1 MPPIRKISDLL
12 ETLAVFPLPGAL
24 VFPRWDLPLNIF
36 EPRYLNMVDD
46 AMAGT
51 RLIGMIQP
59 VGGPKAH
66 PALARVGCAARIT
79 RYSETED
86 GRYLITL
93 TGICR
98 FAVREELDVT
108 SPYRQVT
115 PDWLPFA
122 ADLHEPRAGRLPDR
136 TALVAALRSYTEAN
150 AMQADWAAVE
160 TAPIETL
167 VNALAS
173 GCPFDPLEKQ
183 ALLEAET
190 LADRARV
197 LTSLLEIGGSGPA
210 PGPMQ

>member
-1 MPPIRKISDLL
+1 MPPIRKISDLP

-59 VGGPKAH
+59 VGGPKAY
-66 PALARVGCAARIT
+66 PDLARVGCAARIT

-93 TGICR
+93 AGTCR
-98 FAVREELDVT
+98 FAVRAELEVT
-108 SPYRQVT
+108 SPYRQVV
-115 PDWLPFA
+115 PDWSPFA
-122 ADLHEPRAGRLPDR
+122 ADLYETPSTGLLDRL
-136 TALVAALRSYTEAN
+136 ALVGALRSYTEAN
-150 AMQADWAAVE
+150 ALQADWAAVDM
-160 TAPIETL
+160 APIETL

-183 ALLEAET
+183 ALLEADT

-197 LTSLLEIGGSGPA
+197 LTSLLEIGGGGPA